1 VFDLDLLGIIKPRV
15 RSSSMAD
22 MKNQFAGLDT
32 IPGLYIEDIF
42 LEKNGE
48 FVATLKYTTIKQQK
62 IYHLIAG
69 KTGLRFELSS
79 YNRK

>member
-1 VFDLDLLGIIKPRV
+1 LAFLRIIKPRV
-15 RSSSMAD
+15 RSSSMAYR
-22 MKNQFAGLDT
+22 KNQLAKLAT

-42 LEKNGE
+42 REKNGE

-62 IYHLIAG
+62 VYHLIAG

-79 YNRK
+79 YSKK

>member
-1 VFDLDLLGIIKPRV
+1 MVNK
-15 RSSSMAD
+15 
-22 MKNQFAGLDT
+22 KNQFPKLDA

-42 LEKNGE
+42 REKNGE
-48 FVATLKYTTIKQQK
+48 FVAILKYTTIKQQK

-79 YNRK
+79 CNTR